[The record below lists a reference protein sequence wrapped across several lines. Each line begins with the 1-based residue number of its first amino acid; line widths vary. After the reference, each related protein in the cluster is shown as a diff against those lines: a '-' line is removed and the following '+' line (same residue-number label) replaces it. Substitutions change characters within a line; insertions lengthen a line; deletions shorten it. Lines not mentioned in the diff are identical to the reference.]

1 MVKSETKPMTNY
13 LKNATFTPVS
23 NRIFLNYL
31 FKELKDK
38 LDALELQSTLEFY
51 HFHFAFIIIFIYNI
65 QFLFINTCLFYLSGV
80 SISHAT
86 IRNLIMQ

>member
-38 LDALELQSTLEFY
+38 LDVLGTAVNVRVLSFSLCFY
-51 HFHFAFIIIFIYNI
+51 N
-65 QFLFINTCLFYLSGV
+65 NFY
-80 SISHAT
+80 I
-86 IRNLIMQ
+86 